1 MSSQMQTT
9 RFIEGEQ
16 KMKIKITK
24 VQKKIE
30 EQDIQNC
37 YSDSQLEI
45 LNQFHREMDESRA
58 EIEELKL
65 EIQKLAKVRERLIQ
79 DIQKKKKD
87 AEPITAQ
94 NLFAYCSELNKASK
108 GKFGDKK

>member
-1 MSSQMQTT
+1 
-9 RFIEGEQ
+9 
-16 KMKIKITK
+16 MKIKIK
-24 VQKKIE
+24 KSKQKIE

-65 EIQKLAKVRERLIQ
+65 EIQKLKMLRQKLIA
-79 DIQKKKKD
+79 DIQKKKDVVK
-87 AEPITAQ
+87 PITAQ